1 MLRIKQLRLLKTE
14 LFILKHIA
22 DLTRSGIV
30 PIFEPLFNK
39 LCDSA
44 GAAPC

>member
-22 DLTRSGIV
+22 DLTRSGI
-30 PIFEPLFNK
+30 IFEPLFNK

-44 GAAPC
+44 GAAPCF